1 MKKIL
6 IFSYVCFAVMAASAQ
21 KADIEVSYTAHAP
34 NFRDGKTDLTNQY
47 ILLANGSASKFF
59 SPMTEYLDSLNST
72 PEGKAKYQ
80 EMTKN
85 AYFGG
90 KLDQLPRK
98 DGTYYVIKSFPSNTL
113 KYYDTAGLDKFFYEE
128 TPEEWHWEIGDATKN
143 ILGYECVEAT
153 TDFHGRKWTVWFAPE
168 IPVQNGPWKFD
179 GLPGLILEASAEG
192 NQYSFIATGIQQTDK
207 IITPMYLADEYE
219 KTTRLDFLKSKRSFL
234 DNTLSRLNAQL
245 GDISIT
251 KVEDENGNEISGSIF
266 ASRETVD
273 FIETDY
279 K

>member
-6 IFSYVCFAVMAASAQ
+6 IFTYVCFAVMAASAQ

-72 PEGKAKYQ
+72 PNGKAKYQ

-85 AYFGG
+85 AYLGG

-98 DGTYYVIKSFPSNTL
+98 DGTYYVIKSVPSNTL

-251 KVEDENGNEISGSIF
+251 KVEDENGNEISGPIF

>member
-47 ILLANGSASKFF
+47 ILLANGSVSKFF

-219 KTTRLDFLKSKRSFL
+219 KTTRLDFLKSKRLFL

>member
-1 MKKIL
+1 M
-6 IFSYVCFAVMAASAQ
+6 
-21 KADIEVSYTAHAP
+21 
-34 NFRDGKTDLTNQY
+34 
-47 ILLANGSASKFF
+47 
-59 SPMTEYLDSLNST
+59 
-72 PEGKAKYQ
+72 
-80 EMTKN
+80 
-85 AYFGG
+85 
-90 KLDQLPRK
+90 
-98 DGTYYVIKSFPSNTL
+98 
-113 KYYDTAGLDKFFYEE
+113 
-128 TPEEWHWEIGDATKN
+128 
-143 ILGYECVEAT
+143 
-153 TDFHGRKWTVWFAPE
+153 
-168 IPVQNGPWKFD
+168 QNGPWKFD